1 MISLLPIVKMESSVS
16 TPHCSFVIYLDKDAA
31 IVGPFLQDLR
41 SFFQKFPLHYE
52 LVAVIEKGASDCVRL
67 LEQAQKE
74 SGERERLTLVPNASH
89 LGRAESLRQGL
100 NKASGNYLV
109 LADPV
114 TATPLGDLFKILQN
128 LMSEPTL
135 DVCWGQRLS
144 KKDSP
149 FLNSNSRRH
158 HLERF
163 FNGILQEREKH
174 VSDPLCEIGGLK
186 KEAWLRVKDFPAP
199 LKGWYLHP
207 QLQKQIA
214 KAGLKKIEIPI
225 YDSGKTSASYSYWRE
240 RWHLLRQSIF

>member
-1 MISLLPIVKMESSVS
+1 MS

-31 IVGPFLQDLR
+31 IIGPFLQDLR

-52 LVAVIEKGASDCVRL
+52 LVAVTEKKASECAQQ

-74 SGERERLTLVPNASH
+74 SGEREQIVLLQNTRH

-100 NKASGNYLV
+100 NKATGNYLI
-109 LADPV
+109 LADPA

-135 DVCWGQRLS
+135 DICWGQRLS

-149 FLNSNSRRH
+149 FLTSNSRRH
-158 HLERF
+158 RLERL
-163 FNGILQEREKH
+163 FNGILHEREKH
-174 VSDPLCEIGGLK
+174 VADPLCEIGGLK
-186 KEAWLRVKDFPAP
+186 KEAWLRVNNFPAA
-199 LKGWYLHP
+199 LKGWYFHLH
-207 QLQKQIA
+207 LQKQIA
-214 KAGLKKIEIPI
+214 KAGLKKTEIPI